1 MCSPARLC
9 SACYFRLCSLTEGQ
23 THKTE
28 CNGQSEHLFLGA
40 VQLLS
45 QFGVWENT
53 LAGRES
59 ETREGMLNC
68 GYSMGKD

>member
-9 SACYFRLCSLTEGQ
+9 SACCFRLCSLTEGQ
-23 THKTE
+23 T
-28 CNGQSEHLFLGA
+28 A
-40 VQLLS
+40 VYLLS